1 VTRCPDQV
9 SVGAYVLD
17 VLEPG
22 ERDRMQR
29 HLRVCARCAADWED
43 LAPLPARLAAVPAR
57 DVLGPPRPVV
67 PTRAA
72 FRRLRVAA
80 RAVRERP
87 RSRAIAA
94 AAAVTV
100 VGVGVA
106 AVVLGTGETPPAPDV
121 VTATAGALHASAA
134 LTPTHNGTRVV
145 LSLGGVPAHERCRL
159 VAVDRLGQRQTA
171 STWTATY
178 DGDASVTGWLSMRPG
193 DIDHLVV
200 ETLDGT
206 GLLTLPAP
214 DG

>member
-1 VTRCPDQV
+1 MTRCPDQV

-22 ERDRMQR
+22 ERERMAR
-29 HLRVCARCAADWED
+29 HLGACPRCAADLAD

-57 DVLGPPRPVV
+57 DVLGPPR
-67 PTRAA
+67 
-72 FRRLRVAA
+72 VAA
-80 RAVRERP
+80 RAVRRRR
-87 RSRAIAA
+87 RSWALAA

-100 VGVGVA
+100 VAVGVA
-106 AVVLGTGETPPAPDV
+106 AVVLGAGETPPAPDV

-134 LTPTHNGTRVV
+134 LTPTRNGTRVV
-145 LSLGGVPAHERCRL
+145 LSLGGVPAHEQCRL
-159 VAVDRLGQRQTA
+159 VAVDRAGQRQTA

-178 DGDASVTGWLSMRPG
+178 DGDASVTGWLSMRPA